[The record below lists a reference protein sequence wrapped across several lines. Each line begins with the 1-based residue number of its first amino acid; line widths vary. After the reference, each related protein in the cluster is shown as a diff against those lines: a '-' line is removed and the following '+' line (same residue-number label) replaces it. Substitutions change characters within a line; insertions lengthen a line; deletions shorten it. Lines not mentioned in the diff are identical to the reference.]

1 MSLFVNTTYRS
12 DRVELMDDLSMEG
25 ELLQD
30 TLNKIATINKWLG
43 GNSVTLNG
51 LKHLLSTVEKDKVLT
66 IIDLGC
72 GNGDMLCE
80 IARYGRKNDRKFKLV
95 GVDANEFTV
104 NYARQLSKEY
114 EEITYEQID
123 VFSKDFEELE
133 YDIALA
139 TLFIHHFKE
148 KEIIHILKL
157 MNDTAKVGVIIN
169 DLQRHKL
176 AYYLFKIVSSFLGN
190 EMVQHDGL
198 LSILRGFKRKELEVI
213 ANKLNRKNTI
223 RWKWAFR
230 YQWIFK
236 N

>member
-1 MSLFVNTTYRS
+1 
-12 DRVELMDDLSMEG
+12 
-25 ELLQD
+25 
-30 TLNKIATINKWLG
+30 
-43 GNSVTLNG
+43 
-51 LKHLLSTVEKDKVLT
+51 
-66 IIDLGC
+66 
-72 GNGDMLCE
+72 
-80 IARYGRKNDRKFKLV
+80 
-95 GVDANEFTV
+95 
-104 NYARQLSKEY
+104 LSKEY

-176 AYYLFKIVSSFLGN
+176 AYYLFKIVSSFLVGN